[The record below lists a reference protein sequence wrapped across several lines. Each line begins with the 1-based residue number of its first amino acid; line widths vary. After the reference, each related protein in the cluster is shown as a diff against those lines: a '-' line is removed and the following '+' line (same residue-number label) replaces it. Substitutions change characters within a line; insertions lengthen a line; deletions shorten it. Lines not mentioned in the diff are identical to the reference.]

1 MLSQT
6 FCAILFSPAID
17 VARSCRCR
25 FFIWLHKFSMGL
37 RSGLFPGQPSKSLTP
52 RSWCHFFVDL
62 ARCGKNWW
70 RWGVEWLFFLHFFPP
85 AKSICFL
92 LSALIS
98 KRIKIQEPAWSHSID
113 LLQTRK
119 LSELWHFLA
128 VSIFMAKMVVW
139 HHSPSPNDLSL
150 PPLWP
155 YAIRAATLCWPCCW
169 LGLCIGQGMDK
180 CLVLKWIPWY
190 IVKGYGKLKPG
201 SGKGVLSLFYAYICV
216 LTSKQVKRCYN
227 IVPEEWTGV
236 HIFYTLYGLAYQRR
250 DQHDGQKDKAS
261 RKPPK
266 N

>member
-25 FFIWLHKFSMGL
+25 CFIWLHKFSMGL

-62 ARCGKNWW
+62 AQCVEKIERWW

-92 LSALIS
+92 LLALIS

-113 LLQTRK
+113 LSQTRILKKKIISLRWK

-128 VSIFMAKMVVW
+128 VSIFMAKMVNTFFLTLAP
-139 HHSPSPNDLSL
+139 HCSLSR
-150 PPLWP
+150 P
-155 YAIRAATLCWPCCW
+155 
-169 LGLCIGQGMDK
+169 
-180 CLVLKWIPWY
+180 
-190 IVKGYGKLKPG
+190 
-201 SGKGVLSLFYAYICV
+201 
-216 LTSKQVKRCYN
+216 
-227 IVPEEWTGV
+227 TG
-236 HIFYTLYGLAYQRR
+236 I
-250 DQHDGQKDKAS
+250 
-261 RKPPK
+261 
-266 N
+266 